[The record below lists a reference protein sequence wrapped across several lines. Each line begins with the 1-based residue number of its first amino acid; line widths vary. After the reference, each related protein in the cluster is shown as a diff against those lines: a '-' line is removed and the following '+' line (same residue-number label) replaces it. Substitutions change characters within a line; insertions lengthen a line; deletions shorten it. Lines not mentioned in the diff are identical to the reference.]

1 MPTKDK
7 YTRTLTA
14 KYMCTLDAHNS
25 RYTCP
30 LDATRDMQ
38 LPAIQTHQG
47 TADDKA
53 GAKNKGDDT
62 ARGLHSQPEGENLAD
77 STTRLKLP
85 NLIQSPSFRCA
96 NQAQL
101 PGCSDV
107 NGATTAAAAAAD
119 AGGGGGAVVCS
130 PTSPTAA
137 TLCHKSS
144 SGSKDMT
151 SLFSSSCVCLPPIL
165 QGRDRDAV
173 SCIPA
178 HGSSRRTSRK
188 DSKLP
193 NISTVQQVA
202 VATNK
207 NTRGTHPT
215 VNTTRTRR
223 RPTSSQNARP
233 TRFMDRTSKQ
243 PVPAACSPSAH
254 ALLLPLRGCKAHV
267 HELARKQKQQG
278 DNCNKQNL
286 IEPTKLPSAL

>member
-38 LPAIQTHQG
+38 LPAIETHQG

-62 ARGLHSQPEGENLAD
+62 ARDLHSQPEGENLAD

-101 PGCSDV
+101 PGCSNL
-107 NGATTAAAAAAD
+107 NGAAAAAA
-119 AGGGGGAVVCS
+119 AGDGGTVVCS
-130 PTSPTAA
+130 PTSSTAA
-137 TLCHKSS
+137 TQCHRSY

-173 SCIPA
+173 SC
-178 HGSSRRTSRK
+178 RRTSRK

-202 VATNK
+202 VTSNK
-207 NTRGTHPT
+207 NTRVTHPT

-223 RPTSSQNARP
+223 WPTSFQNGK
-233 TRFMDRTSKQ
+233 TRLKDRTSNQ

-278 DNCNKQNL
+278 DNCNKQNH
-286 IEPTKLPSAL
+286 IEPTKPPSAL